1 MLAGLLVQDSREI
14 NTASRWVAT
23 MGTSA
28 TYGSKA
34 AVTCLDRLGAYMCAG
49 HVPRKIEASEHVYVQ
64 PYGSKNVWVSERDR
78 ERERE
83 REGKQSEKDRERER
97 ESGGYSFM
105 CLLILA
111 MSM

>member
-1 MLAGLLVQDSREI
+1 M
-14 NTASRWVAT
+14 
-23 MGTSA
+23 
-28 TYGSKA
+28 
-34 AVTCLDRLGAYMCAG
+34 DRLGAYMCAG

-97 ESGGYSFM
+97 AEAIPSCAY
-105 CLLILA
+105 
-111 MSM
+111 